1 MRFGAFMPPV
11 HPARGNP
18 TLALERD
25 LQLVERLD
33 QLGYDEAWF
42 GEHHSTGWEIVP
54 APDLMVATAAV
65 RTRRIRLGTGVV
77 SLPYHHPLLVT
88 DRMVLL
94 DHLTRGRSIF
104 GVGPGALPSDSHM
117 LGLDP
122 SRQRAMLAEG
132 MEVVARLLAG
142 ETVSAETDWFTMRDA
157 SLQVLPYSQPTMEI
171 VVAAMTSPS
180 GPELAARLGAG
191 LLSIGATHQG
201 GFDVLG
207 DHWKLMEERSATAGT
222 TVSRD
227 AWRLVGPMH
236 IAETEE
242 QARREVAHGLEDWFD
257 YFRRV
262 NALPLAGEGTTR
274 GEMIDSLNEEGL
286 GVIGTPEMA
295 CAQIDRLLG
304 HTGGF
309 GTYVFM
315 THDWADR
322 EATLRSYELI
332 ADQVFP
338 RYQGSAEPRLRS
350 DQWVAENR
358 SAFIAKAKDAVV
370 DAIRKG
376 APGEYA
382 K

>member
-25 LQLVERLD
+25 LELVERLD
-33 QLGYDEAWF
+33 RLGYDEVWF

-54 APDLMVATAAV
+54 APDLMVATAAA
-65 RTRRIRLGTGVV
+65 RTRYIRLGTGVI
-77 SLPYHHPLLVT
+77 SLPYHHPFLVT

-94 DHLTRGRSIF
+94 DHLTRGRAIF

-132 MEVVARLLAG
+132 MDAVTRLLAG
-142 ETVSAETDWFTMRDA
+142 ETVSAETDWFTMHEAR
-157 SLQVLPYSQPTMEI
+157 LQVLPYSRPRMEI
-171 VVAAMTSPS
+171 VVAAMASPS
-180 GPELAARLGAG
+180 GPELAAKLGAG

-207 DHWKLMEERSATAGT
+207 DHWKLMEDRAAEAGT

-227 AWRLVGPMH
+227 QWRLVGPMH
-236 IAETEE
+236 IAATEE
-242 QARREVAHGLEDWFD
+242 QARSEVAHGLEDWFD

-262 NALPLAGEGTTR
+262 NALPLAGEGSSR
-274 GEMIDSLNEEGL
+274 EEMIDSLNAEGL

-309 GTYVFM
+309 GNYVFM

-332 ADQVFP
+332 ADRVFP

-350 DQWVAENR
+350 DEWVAENR
-358 SAFIAKAKDAVV
+358 PAFIEKAKKAVV
-370 DAIRKG
+370 GAIREHKNR
-376 APGEYA
+376 
-382 K
+382 

>member
-1 MRFGAFMPPV
+1 MPPV
-11 HPARGNP
+11 HPAKGNP

-25 LQLVERLD
+25 LELVERLD
-33 QLGYDEAWF
+33 RLGYDEVWF

-54 APDLMVATAAV
+54 APDLMVATAAA

-77 SLPYHHPLLVT
+77 SLPYHHPFLVT

-94 DHLTRGRSIF
+94 DHLTRGRAIF

-122 SRQRAMLAEG
+122 RRQRAMLAEG
-132 MEVVARLLAG
+132 MEVVAKLLAG
-142 ETVSAETDWFTMRDA
+142 ETVSAETDWFTLRDA

-180 GPELAARLGAG
+180 GPELAGGLGAG
-191 LLSIGATHQG
+191 LISIGATHQG

-207 DHWKLMEERSATAGT
+207 DHWKLMEERAEAAGT
-222 TVSRD
+222 TVARER
-227 AWRLVGPMH
+227 WRLVGPMH
-236 IAETEE
+236 IAATEE
-242 QARREVAHGLEDWFD
+242 QARAEVAFGLEDWFD

-274 GEMIDSLNEEGL
+274 EEMIDSLNAEGL

-322 EATLRSYELI
+322 EATARSYELI
-332 ADQVFP
+332 ADRVFP

-350 DQWVAENR
+350 DRWVAENR
-358 SAFIAKAKDAVV
+358 AGFIEKAKSAVIA
-370 DAIRKG
+370 AIREGGGSK
-376 APGEYA
+376 
-382 K
+382 